1 MRTIPGFVS
10 RFKGNMRVH
19 FGREDW
25 KFLLP
30 YLKSRVRSI
39 AFASIG
45 LVLVS
50 HANLI
55 NLWVVATLIGK
66 VIPSGDLSKVA
77 WLGSLFLMSRIILSL
92 LGLFIHRQLTG
103 SVGSL
108 VNDIRRDVLGS
119 ILKGYDLANA
129 RRDLRMTQSRVVNDT
144 RHLQDSITAMVGQ
157 TLPTVILVCTT
168 LFIIGRINP
177 GLLMILLVIIPFFLF
192 FIRVRGGFL
201 YRRIQ
206 AMNEA
211 ANRYEAHVSL
221 VFHFLEHIRLRMSD
235 AWELDAH
242 GGKLRELRQTQVDL
256 SMGQSMYQLANTIF
270 HSLLF
275 LAVLFFG
282 STAVMQG
289 GMGIDRLVVLFF
301 SINLLYSHS
310 STLLNGY
317 TKLLDMG
324 EALQALR
331 ALSREGAQAPRWE
344 GRTPMPAEGPL
355 SFRNVSFGYP
365 GREVLQDVDFDIAHR
380 GCVALV
386 GNNGAG
392 KTTLVQLLLGLLRP
406 SSGSIRY
413 GDVQLD
419 DIDMLAY
426 RKSIGYVPQRPRL
439 MPGTVRSNLAYG
451 MGDVSDD
458 RLYEALRLS
467 MAEELVGRLPDGLDT
482 PLGEEGTRLSGGE
495 RQRLAIAA
503 AILAHPRILVL
514 DEPTNH
520 LDAEAIRQLIANIK
534 GLPDSPTIL
543 FVSHN
548 SEMLSMADR
557 ILYLSQGRLQDLARE
572 AYLELA
578 PLAGE
583 SPPGKSSG

>member
-1 MRTIPGFVS
+1 
-10 RFKGNMRVH
+10 
-19 FGREDW
+19 
-25 KFLLP
+25 
-30 YLKSRVRSI
+30 
-39 AFASIG
+39 
-45 LVLVS
+45 
-50 HANLI
+50 
-55 NLWVVATLIGK
+55 
-66 VIPSGDLSKVA
+66 
-77 WLGSLFLMSRIILSL
+77 
-92 LGLFIHRQLTG
+92 
-103 SVGSL
+103 
-108 VNDIRRDVLGS
+108 
-119 ILKGYDLANA
+119 
-129 RRDLRMTQSRVVNDT
+129 
-144 RHLQDSITAMVGQ
+144 
-157 TLPTVILVCTT
+157 
-168 LFIIGRINP
+168 
-177 GLLMILLVIIPFFLF
+177 
-192 FIRVRGGFL
+192 
-201 YRRIQ
+201 
-206 AMNEA
+206 
-211 ANRYEAHVSL
+211 
-221 VFHFLEHIRLRMSD
+221 
-235 AWELDAH
+235 
-242 GGKLRELRQTQVDL
+242 
-256 SMGQSMYQLANTIF
+256 
-270 HSLLF
+270 
-275 LAVLFFG
+275 
-282 STAVMQG
+282 
-289 GMGIDRLVVLFF
+289 
-301 SINLLYSHS
+301 
-310 STLLNGY
+310 
-317 TKLLDMG
+317 
-324 EALQALR
+324 
-331 ALSREGAQAPRWE
+331 
-344 GRTPMPAEGPL
+344 MPAEGPL